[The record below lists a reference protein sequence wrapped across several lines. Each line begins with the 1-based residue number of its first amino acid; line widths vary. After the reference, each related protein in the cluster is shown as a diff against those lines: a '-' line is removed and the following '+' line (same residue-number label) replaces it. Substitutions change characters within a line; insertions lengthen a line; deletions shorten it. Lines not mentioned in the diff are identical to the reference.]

1 VNALADAGLR
11 IDHLA
16 ELPVDLRQRHP
27 TMTLSPDGFY
37 HLPGDPIPLLLTCT
51 ATKPV

>member
-1 VNALADAGLR
+1 
-11 IDHLA
+11 
-16 ELPVDLRQRHP
+16 
-27 TMTLSPDGFY
+27 MTLSPDGFY